1 MTHDSPKRAGR
12 EALLREVDLYLVTG
26 EEFSAG
32 RSTPAV
38 VDAALEAGVRMIQL
52 REKRMTKR
60 ELTKLGEMC
69 RAKTAAA
76 GCLLIVNDHLDVAL
90 AIDADGVHLGHSD
103 LPVEAARR
111 IAPDFILGASSH
123 HVDQA
128 VEAERMG
135 ASYVNI
141 GPIFPTKTK
150 SSKVALGPRAVADV
164 VAGVSIPVTCMGGI
178 KLDNV
183 DEVLIAGAR
192 IVSVVTAV
200 TAATDIR
207 TAVRELRDKILAA
220 RENAGQTGRS
230 R

>member
-1 MTHDSPKRAGR
+1 MTSESPKRAER
-12 EALLREVDLYLVTG
+12 EARLRAVDLYLVTG

-103 LPVEAARR
+103 LPVDAARR
-111 IAPDFILGASSH
+111 IAPDCIVGASTH

-128 VEAERMG
+128 LEAQRRG

-141 GPIFPTKTK
+141 GPIYATKTK
-150 SSKVALGPRAVADV
+150 SSKVELGPRAVADV
-164 VAGVSIPVTCMGGI
+164 VAAVSVPVTCMGGI

-183 DEVLIAGAR
+183 DEVLRVGAR
-192 IVSVVTAV
+192 IVSVVTAA
-200 TAATDIR
+200 TAAPDIR
-207 TAVRELRDKILAA
+207 AAVRELREKILAA
-220 RENAGQTGRS
+220 RKDAG
-230 R
+230 